1 MPAVVP
7 SKALILFTYNSQF
20 PKILRSIW
28 EGSNESLRERPESRP
43 PAGIC
48 PQGKD
53 TDLLLR
59 VDGEKQGVSKAR
71 KVSTEGSDTPVSP
84 ADNNRCLQQ
93 RCFFRS
99 LFPHTHSGDA
109 ECLSQLGTWTL
120 WHPTLSKI
128 HGRNSRSS
136 ENGLL
141 GHMFG

>member
-71 KVSTEGSDTPVSP
+71 KVSTEGSDTPVSYS
-84 ADNNRCLQQ
+84 RGV
-93 RCFFRS
+93 S
-99 LFPHTHSGDA
+99 SGA
-109 ECLSQLGTWTL
+109 YS
-120 WHPTLSKI
+120 PTLTVEML
-128 HGRNSRSS
+128 NV
-136 ENGLL
+136 
-141 GHMFG
+141 